1 MSLPRPAGPGTRT
14 HRRAAAL
21 AASAGALAMVA
32 GGLLVLQP
40 GASADQTQNQVAASC
55 SLAGSTTPVKVP
67 VTTDDK
73 VDPIAPGATETFVI
87 QQGLGQLP
95 VEVTINKL
103 VVTWPIPA
111 AISSTPSVTFSGGN
125 MKASYEVSG
134 HDLVVT
140 FTGPVSSK
148 DAQIPTV
155 TADHVVAPG
164 TASGSTI
171 YWKTF
176 SKLTTDTNY
185 GTATCTPDDPGQ
197 VLNTTKVEG
206 GGPGSSVTTPPTTA
220 PGGSTPPGTTPPTT
234 TPPGTTPPTT
244 APPGTTPPTTTP
256 PGTGGPVPGLPL
268 PALPVPLPSL
278 PALPVPVPSLPAP
291 SLPSLPAPSLPTPP
305 SGGGGGGGSCLGVP
319 LPPGASLSCPVGPAP
334 SGTPGVDAGVD
345 AHVTIGG

>member
-1 MSLPRPAGPGTRT
+1 MSMPRPAGLGTRT

-40 GASADQTQNQVAASC
+40 GAAADQTQNDVAATC
-55 SLAGSTTPVKVP
+55 ALAGSKTPVKVP

-73 VDPIAPGATETFVI
+73 TDPIAPGQTETFVI

-103 VVTWPIPA
+103 VVTWPIPSQ
-111 AISSTPSVTFSGGN
+111 ISSTPSVTFSGGN
-125 MKASYEVSG
+125 MKASYKVSG

-155 TADHVVAPG
+155 TAQHVVASG

-171 YWKTF
+171 DWTTF
-176 SKLTTDTNY
+176 SSLTTDTNY
-185 GTATCTPDDPGQ
+185 GTATCTPDDAGQ

-206 GGPGSSVTTPPTTA
+206 GGPGSSVTTPPTTT
-220 PGGSTPPGTTPPTT
+220 PGGTTPPGTTPPTT
-234 TPPGTTPPTT
+234 TPPVTTPGTTPPTT
-244 APPGTTPPTTTP
+244 APPGS
-256 PGTGGPVPGLPL
+256 GGPVPGLPI
-268 PALPVPLPSL
+268 PNLPVPVPN
-278 PALPVPVPSLPAP
+278 LPVPNLPVPNLPVPSLPAP
-291 SLPSLPAPSLPTPP
+291 PS
-305 SGGGGGGGSCLGVP
+305 GGGGGSCLGLP
-319 LPPGASLSCPVGPAP
+319 MPPGTSLSCPIGSTPP
-334 SGTPGVDAGVD
+334 GTPGIDAGVD